1 MPGLSFSNELISR
14 DEGMHCDFACLI
26 YNEHIVNK
34 LPVKTLRKIIID
46 AVDIEKEFI
55 CESLPVRLIGMNSDL
70 MSQYIEF
77 VADRLLVELGTEKE
91 YNVTNP
97 FDFMDMISLQG
108 KTNFFEKRVGE
119 YQKAGVLNTSDEGSK
134 SFSLDADF

>member
-1 MPGLSFSNELISR
+1 
-14 DEGMHCDFACLI
+14 
-26 YNEHIVNK
+26 
-34 LPVKTLRKIIID
+34 
-46 AVDIEKEFI
+46 
-55 CESLPVRLIGMNSDL
+55 MNSDL